1 MKKKQ
6 KKSQGTYLSKKS
18 VKKLWE
24 EKIGKNKEILVEN
37 IPFKDFVGAAV
48 LINILIIALVVLIQK
63 LLPPQ
68 LPLFYGLPE
77 GEEQLV
83 SSLSL
88 VIPNLASLIIIA
100 TNVILSYLLKDEFLK
115 KFLIIT
121 AIGVSLFSAITT
133 IKIVFL
139 IGSF

>member
-6 KKSQGTYLSKKS
+6 KKSQGAYFPSKS
-18 VKKLWE
+18 VKKLWD

-37 IPFKDFVGAAV
+37 IPFKDFVGLAF
-48 LINILIIALVVLIQK
+48 LINIIVIALVVLIQRF
-63 LLPPQ
+63 LPPRI
-68 LPLFYGLPE
+68 PLFYGLPE

-88 VIPNLASLIIIA
+88 IIPSLASLIIMIM
-100 TNVILSYLLKDEFLK
+100 NIILSYFLKNEFLK

-121 AIGVSLFSAITT
+121 AIGAGLFSTITT
-133 IKIVFL
+133 IKIVSL
-139 IGSF
+139 VGSF